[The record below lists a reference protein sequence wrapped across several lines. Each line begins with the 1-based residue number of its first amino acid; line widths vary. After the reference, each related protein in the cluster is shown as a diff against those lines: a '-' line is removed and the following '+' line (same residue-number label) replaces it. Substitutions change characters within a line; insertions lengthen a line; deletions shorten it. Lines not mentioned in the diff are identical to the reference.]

1 MQLLPPAPVLA
12 PVKAL
17 GPRKPKPFY
26 GEGVAAQHG
35 HVRRFL
41 RVLTQYFELS
51 KLPTD
56 LWAPYAC
63 MYLEDSAAEHM
74 DTAVQVLPITERDN
88 WDKFCEILTS
98 GFGTLDPDA
107 EAWAELR
114 VLQQRKLS
122 AFEYV
127 HQMRACFNGT
137 FVCW

>member
-1 MQLLPPAPVLA
+1 
-12 PVKAL
+12 
-17 GPRKPKPFY
+17 
-26 GEGVAAQHG
+26 
-35 HVRRFL
+35 
-41 RVLTQYFELS
+41 
-51 KLPTD
+51 
-56 LWAPYAC
+56 

-74 DTAVQVLPITERDN
+74 DAAVQVLPITERDN

-114 VLQQRKLS
+114 VLQQRLS